1 MNEIDLDSFV
11 DASALILGIAIQP
24 EWREAVKAN
33 LALTLRMGALV
44 LDFPLPD
51 EAEPAPVFTA

>member
-33 LALTLRMGALV
+33 LALTFRMGALV